1 MITNQDD
8 SPCLSVN
15 VVDERVEHG
24 PFTDDELKVQLLS
37 VLLSIE
43 QRRNRSGFSFLPLVT
58 GWPIDNWY
66 RIDAIRADIISTAA
80 GQKRSDYRVDQL
92 AIEWAA
98 RGNVIPYVP
107 AVTGGGLGE
116 FEDWDVPGVMQRRA
130 ALRASPLVQDILRS
144 TLQ

>member
-80 GQKRSDYRVDQL
+80 GQKRSDYRVEQL
-92 AIEWAA
+92 ALEWAA

-107 AVTGGGLGE
+107 AVTGGGLG
-116 FEDWDVPGVMQRRA
+116 A
-130 ALRASPLVQDILRS
+130 
-144 TLQ
+144 